1 MIEWLHD
8 NFPHGSN
15 YLIEQEDAEQINNCM
30 SRQLVLPAYVGRKHG
45 LWGEA
50 AQRLS
55 SIGNIIG
62 WVPNKLLTTFFA
74 DSVEMEIADACAARE
89 GLLQSNKYH
98 LDQTQEIL
106 AHFNFLHFAQR
117 NPYFL
122 SEGET
127 KLLWFLTQW
136 VKQSEYM
143 IIGHLPSSLSKK
155 RTDDVVNFILKSES
169 NFESSTTIILG
180 FVVHQR
186 DWFTTLLKDSKWKIS
201 QMLPCL

>member
-1 MIEWLHD
+1 MIEWLQKS
-8 NFPHGSN
+8 FPHGSN

-30 SRQLVLPAYVGRKHG
+30 SRQLVLPAYVGRKQS

-50 AQRLS
+50 AQNLS
-55 SIGNIIG
+55 AIGNKIG
-62 WVPNKLLTTFFA
+62 WVPNKLQAAFFA

-89 GLLQSNKYH
+89 GLLQSNKNH
-98 LDQTQEIL
+98 VDQTREIL
-106 AHFNFLHFAQR
+106 AKFNFLHFAQR

-136 VKQSEYM
+136 VKQPEYL
-143 IIGHLPSSLSKK
+143 IIGHLPSSLSKN
-155 RTDDVVNFILKSES
+155 RTDEVVNFILKSGTNLES
-169 NFESSTTIILG
+169 NTTIILG
-180 FVVHQR
+180 FVVHQK
-186 DWFTTLLKDSKWKIS
+186 DWFSELLKNSKWEIS